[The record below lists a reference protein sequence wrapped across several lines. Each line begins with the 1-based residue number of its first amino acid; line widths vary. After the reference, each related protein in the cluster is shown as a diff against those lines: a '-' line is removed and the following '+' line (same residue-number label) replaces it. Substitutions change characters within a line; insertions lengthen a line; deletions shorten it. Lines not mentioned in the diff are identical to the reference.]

1 MEPDF
6 ILTQTTGSTGHLT
19 VNRPSALNALSK
31 DMCAVMNKALLAWVD
46 DPAIDRVL
54 ITAAAGRAF
63 CAGGDVRSII
73 PLIKQDP
80 RHSDEYFFVEYTL
93 HSIINSY
100 PKPVMVLADGLTMGA
115 GSGLLLN
122 ASHPVITEKMD
133 FSMPETAIGLFPD
146 VAASLFLRRAS
157 GMAGVLMGMTGWRI
171 NAADMC
177 KLGIA
182 NIAVKSADLDQ
193 LCRDFIALED
203 ISGLDDLLA
212 GYIAPMGDDATLAN
226 ELDWIND
233 HFGHATPSAI
243 RASLEGD
250 DHPLAEKLR
259 HALDSRSPLSIALTH
274 ELLTNDAH
282 KQATILDA
290 IMLDYVLACRISRLA
305 DFSEGVRALL
315 IDKDNAPNWMH
326 DSLDQV
332 GGDVINELF
341 ANEDRPALTL
351 PEAYIPFMKK
361 PSKIG

>member
-6 ILTQTTGSTGHLT
+6 ILARTNGSTGHLT

-31 DMCAVMNKALLAWVD
+31 DMCAVMNKALLTWVD
-46 DPAIDRVL
+46 DPEIDRVL
-54 ITAAAGRAF
+54 ITAAEGRAF

-157 GMAGVLMGMTGWRI
+157 GMSGVLMGMTGWRI

-182 NIAVKSADLDQ
+182 ANAVLSADVEK
-193 LCRDFIALED
+193 LCQEFISLED
-203 ISGLDDLLA
+203 ISTLDEMLA
-212 GYIAPMGDDATLAN
+212 GYQSPMGDDTPLADG
-226 ELDWIND
+226 LDWIND
-233 HFGHATPSAI
+233 IFGRATPAAI

-259 HALDSRSPLSIALTH
+259 HALDTRSPLSIALTH

-282 KQATILDA
+282 KPASILDA

-332 GGDVINELF
+332 GAVVIDGLF
-341 ANEDRPALTL
+341 AHDDRPVLTL
-351 PEAYIPFMKK
+351 PEEYIPFMKK